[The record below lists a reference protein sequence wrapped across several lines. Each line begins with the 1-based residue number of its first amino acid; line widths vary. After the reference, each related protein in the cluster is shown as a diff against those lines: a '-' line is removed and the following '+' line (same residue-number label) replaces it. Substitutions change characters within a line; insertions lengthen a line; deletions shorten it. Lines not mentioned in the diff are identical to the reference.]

1 MIDSIDSSASTPSNI
16 SSSSQAIITNTSTT
30 THLPVD
36 HTVWTGFWSD
46 FDPHQGGDGKIVR
59 ALGRT
64 ALVNL
69 VVTVTG
75 GGGIAGYLAGG
86 AITANRVGTGLHTQ
100 NSKEVVKGLAVF
112 GSATTASV
120 VGQVVTGAI
129 MVGVAGA
136 SLPVAGVVAF
146 GVGCTSGITAGALSE
161 WGVDSAWV
169 EDDQNKENDIDKK
182 SMEDTDDTSSTT
194 AEDDSSFFSGSDF
207 GDDKDDEYKCQ
218 GQEDSHSI
226 GSSSSSDSSTFD
238 NVFWLWNRKVP
249 VGTKPQDDVG
259 HQRQQVPPHIVECN
273 CLPAKHEEGLFGA
286 VSNMFSGLGSF
297 LEDRHK
303 TFQNNVVTITEVVT
317 NQREIAN

>member
-1 MIDSIDSSASTPSNI
+1 M
-16 SSSSQAIITNTSTT
+16 SSSQAIITNTSTT

-46 FDPHQGGDGKIVR
+46 FDPHRGGDGKIVR

-136 SLPVAGVVAF
+136 SLPVAAVVAF

-169 EDDQNKENDIDKK
+169 EDDQNKENGTDKK
-182 SMEDTDDTSSTT
+182 SMEDTDHTTSTT
-194 AEDDSSFFSGSDF
+194 AEDDSSSFSGSDF
-207 GDDKDDEYKCQ
+207 GDDKDDEYQ

-226 GSSSSSDSSTFD
+226 GSSSSSDSSTLD
-238 NVFWLWNRKVP
+238 NVFWLWNMRVP
-249 VGTKPQDDVG
+249 VRAKPQDDVG

-273 CLPAKHEEGLFGA
+273 CLPAKQEEEPFGA
-286 VSNMFSGLGSF
+286 VSSMFRSLGSF
-297 LEDRHK
+297 LEDRR
-303 TFQNNVVTITEVVT
+303 FTIMW
-317 NQREIAN
+317 